1 MRTPVVDYR
10 QFRFSKLNTPEFGH
24 LKYLSGW
31 IVYFILYTL
40 TELFI
45 PSDNCFVVH
54 SKLDDII
61 PFCEYFIVPYVLWY
75 GLIVVSLTYFALYNP
90 KNFKKLQIFITITQV
105 VAMFIY
111 IVWPSRQDL
120 RPTEFARDNFFTD
133 VVKLLYTIDTNTN
146 VFPSLHVGYSLAMIS
161 IWVKEKSV
169 AWYVKLFISVFC
181 VLVCLSTAFI
191 KQHSV
196 LDGFA
201 AIIMCAIIEV
211 VLFKNYYREKLKLK
225 KHG

>member
-1 MRTPVVDYR
+1 MRKPVVDYKN
-10 QFRFSKLNTPEFGH
+10 FRFSKITSPEYNH
-24 LKYLSGW
+24 LLYLSGW

-45 PSDNCFVVH
+45 PSDKCFVVH
-54 SKLDDII
+54 HHLDDVI
-61 PFCEYFIVPYVLWY
+61 PFCEFFIVPYVLWY
-75 GLIVVSLTYFALYNP
+75 GLIVITLTYFALYSP
-90 KNFKKLQIFITITQV
+90 KNFKKLQIFITATQII
-105 VAMFIY
+105 AMFIY

-133 VVKLLYTIDTNTN
+133 VVGLLYTIDTNTN
-146 VFPSLHVGYSLAMIS
+146 VFPSLHVGYSLAMMS

-169 AWYVKLFISVFC
+169 SWYVKLFISIFC
-181 VLVCLSTAFI
+181 ITVCLSTAFV

-201 AIIMCAIIEV
+201 SIIMCAVIEV
-211 VLFKNYYREKLKLK
+211 ILFKDYYLNLFKRKA
-225 KHG
+225 